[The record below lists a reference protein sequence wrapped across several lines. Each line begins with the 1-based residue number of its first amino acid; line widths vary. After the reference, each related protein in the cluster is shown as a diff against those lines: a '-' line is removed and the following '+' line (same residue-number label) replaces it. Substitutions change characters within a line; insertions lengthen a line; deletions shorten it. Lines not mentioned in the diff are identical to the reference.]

1 MSQVSHLLHPWK
13 WTWNTTVKLWFR
25 WFSFSIWVIFRR
37 PSRSTSPGRKQ
48 APKCWVISVEFW
60 CWSWGNHL
68 IWSWSW
74 VIWFEW
80 YPKLLMWFLCLKLAV
95 EFLKYHLIMLG
106 LLKLSSCGQ
115 ECRAGMGLVCLGV
128 SQNWQMLAEYHERKH
143 AQNKHIHNYHLL
155 YSAVS

>member
-1 MSQVSHLLHPWK
+1 MLAVGLITSFPFFQVELCQLGQTTLDIFGLTFTILHRKVVKAQLKIIKFPSMSQVSHLLHPWK
-13 WTWNTTVKLWFR
+13 STWNTTVKLWFR

-37 PSRSTSPGRKQ
+37 PSRSTLPGRKQ

-80 YPKLLMWFLCLKLAV
+80 YPNFLMWFLCLKISCWIV
-95 EFLKYHLIMLG
+95 G
-106 LLKLSSCGQ
+106 SS
-115 ECRAGMGLVCLGV
+115 
-128 SQNWQMLAEYHERKH
+128 
-143 AQNKHIHNYHLL
+143 
-155 YSAVS
+155 